1 MKRII
6 FYLIAFF
13 LFILSLANQGYAQN
27 NNDSVKTWKF
37 YGLGE
42 ANFSQISLTNWAAG
56 GDNSISGSG
65 LLNLHLHHKKNKT
78 RWENDL
84 ELAYGL
90 IKQGEEQ
97 LIKSDD
103 KIDFS
108 SKLGINASKNW
119 YYTLMAGFRTQFDK
133 GYDYPND
140 SVVISDFMAPAYVI
154 TSLGMDF
161 KPNDNLSILISP
173 ATSKITLVN
182 DQTLANQGAFGVEP
196 AVVDTATGEVITKG
210 ENSRFE
216 FGGFMKFGYNKE
228 VFKSISFET
237 KLELFSNYAENPQNI
252 DVNWENLINLKVNE
266 SISAN
271 IRIHL
276 IYDDDVKVAVDENDD
291 GQPEKMAARTQFKQ
305 VFGIGLSY
313 KF

>member
-1 MKRII
+1 MKR
-6 FYLIAFF
+6 AFF
-13 LFILSLANQGYAQN
+13 LPVPLFFLIGLVGQGYAQN
-27 NNDSVKTWKF
+27 TNDTLKTWEF
-37 YGLGE
+37 YGQGG

-65 LLNLHLHHKKNKT
+65 LLNLHLHYKKNKT
-78 RWENDL
+78 TWENDL

-108 SKLGINASKNW
+108 SKFGINASKKW
-119 YYTLMAGFRTQFDK
+119 YYTLMAGFKTQFDK

-140 SVVISDFMAPAYVI
+140 SVVISDFMAPAYII

-161 KPNDNLSILISP
+161 KPNDNLSVLLSP
-173 ATSKITLVN
+173 ATSKITIVN

-196 AVVDTATGEVITKG
+196 DVVDTTTGQIITEG
-210 ENSRFE
+210 ERTRFE
-216 FGGFMKFGYNKE
+216 FGGFLKFGYNKE
-228 VFKSISFET
+228 VFKNISFET
-237 KLELFSNYAENPQNI
+237 KLELFSNYAENPENI
-252 DVNWENLINLKVNE
+252 DVNWENLITLKVNDY
-266 SISAN
+266 ISAN
-271 IRIHL
+271 IKTHL
-276 IYDDDVKVAVDENDD
+276 IYDDDVKIAIDDNDD